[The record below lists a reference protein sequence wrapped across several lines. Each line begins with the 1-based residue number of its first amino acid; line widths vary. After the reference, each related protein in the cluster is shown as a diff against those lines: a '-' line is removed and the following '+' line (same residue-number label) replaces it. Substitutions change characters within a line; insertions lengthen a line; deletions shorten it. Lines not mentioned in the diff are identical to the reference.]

1 MCFIAIFESNAIL
14 SSHVGHVQENYSSAA
29 PLHREQSRIQYT
41 DRKLFKSILSK
52 TGDLGCDTAGC
63 DPKQSPSDLKNKE
76 DEGASHQFW
85 SSLAYLDTSLPAPR
99 HRLSADLF
107 YLTLVKTRPS

>member
-1 MCFIAIFESNAIL
+1 MLDAKQL
-14 SSHVGHVQENYSSAA
+14 VGM
-29 PLHREQSRIQYT
+29 QST
-41 DRKLFKSILSK
+41 
-52 TGDLGCDTAGC
+52 
-63 DPKQSPSDLKNKE
+63 PSDLKNKE